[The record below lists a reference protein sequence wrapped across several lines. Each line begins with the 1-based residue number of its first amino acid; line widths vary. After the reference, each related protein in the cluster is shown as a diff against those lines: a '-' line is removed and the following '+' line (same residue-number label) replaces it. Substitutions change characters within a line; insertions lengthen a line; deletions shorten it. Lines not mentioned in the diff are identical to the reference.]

1 MESKGEVGF
10 GDEVGF
16 GGEVVLEVRWGLEA
30 RQMPKVKGAQR
41 SQCDKNPKRS
51 PTRPIISV
59 PKRQN
64 PVRLIFGKNE

>member
-41 SQCDKNPKRS
+41 SQCDKNPKKS
-51 PTRPIISV
+51 PTRPII
-59 PKRQN
+59 
-64 PVRLIFGKNE
+64 